1 MARTFYHNIGGNTS
15 ASNFNIARIYP
26 NKKELLLNASTDG
39 IYPGSY
45 VLVDYD
51 KDYNPATYDSA
62 SEKWSFDPSFAYK
75 LGWETEA
82 DDYYEPTSGHYLLL
96 STDPEKTNQEIY
108 YLYSNDKDVIEE
120 VDDPFYGSSTKA
132 LKITKGTI
140 IYVEHYTGESGKSA
154 YHYDFYRCIGKAIS
168 ITDGENPRPEYAEF
182 EKLGEDEWSFNR
194 ETGVVYTGLN
204 AYTENYQKDRYPNG
218 FDKPPIDIGRGYDGT
233 VWQKAIINGSQSYV
247 QIAELNSAV
256 PTFNFNVVPPEE
268 DGISPY
274 VDYNISSNMYYEMY
288 DSPHWGFR
296 VKDANYVSSRT
307 TDPTNYPH
315 EDDSDEAIYWNEDGF
330 DSEHIGKDTTN
341 INNLIKVT
349 PTGISG
355 REYDKPEG
363 TAPDIQELSIILPE
377 LGNTISDIWDIVYG
391 NSEINSHKWELNQD
405 AGLSGYD
412 VAYTNQRI
420 QERDWHNANE
430 SEEEKTEGLRFIKK
444 TGNPASP
451 YAQPEGV
458 ETLVGCINSIH
469 DLMGMII
476 YDPDSDPEYGD
487 EVPVSVDRENAAALE
502 AFRQKW
508 AELSSDYIYYLG
520 GDYYRRGTAVG
531 LDKNYDPDDLWR
543 EVQVSEYDS
552 NTKYFYKD
560 LTNYIRVITGP
571 DEIPS
576 DDIVCYKFNNESN
589 DMQLVTD
596 LGSEFELNKYYYL
609 NEFDTSWNLETS
621 SWREGVNYYSLAW
634 SYASLVFWKPGIY
647 YTKVNPSGPVEYAN
661 LQISNLTEPDENTVY
676 YYPYSYRN
684 YNAALG
690 RYETTSGYAEIN
702 GSEFT
707 VFHQSD
713 SYKYYYQDPV
723 TKYTPISYSN
733 VQDYMWKAPDN
744 FDPTEQIR
752 YKCPYAIINNELSQ
766 LNHPINFYRPNVYY
780 YKSIE
785 SDDPTVVYDY
795 LVDTNNKKQADRVY
809 YKKNNEPVAV
819 GKFYEPYKFY
829 DHEHNLHYTGYDANE
844 TYYEEEKLYV
854 ISSNGSNGRLYKV
867 GSEWIV
873 DDGQRKTPQHLLSEY
888 GVVCGVK
895 NIYYEPYK
903 LVGFARNINTI
914 HGILLRLDAII
925 GDSNNNDL
933 YLNGELTRDTNTIK
947 GCINQ
952 LNDYIDLFDTVIKP
966 DHIMMADKTGKYGTA
981 EITSDAWILLDTS
994 GQTESRLNPDTN
1006 EYEDVYIGPQL
1017 EITHKSAVIDTSAVT
1032 AIDLNTTG
1040 SDTVNLLVTDFDAK
1054 GHATAKKVQTVTLP
1068 FGFKKLRATA
1078 QSEDDTVWSTATQ
1091 STDITIEADN
1101 TQDEL
1106 TFTTG
1111 NKWLRVST
1119 DATNDKLTLAHET
1132 HQKTTSATTQSL
1144 SDESGITTFN
1154 VYNYTFDAAG
1164 HIDNEDTKT
1173 ITMPASYGKIAG
1185 DSGTTTATATLDTLN
1200 ILGTDNWIQTAIT
1213 ADQVSITHKAPIT
1226 ITPTAKSNNTPQ
1238 FGSTFTIE
1246 DWSFDDK
1253 GHKNGLGTHTVT
1265 IPQLNLATATL
1276 SSNSDSNV
1284 LVRISL
1290 NEVENAVGKTIVP
1303 QEKYIG
1309 DLYLNNFLPATGTNH
1324 YYDGSLTINQFAG
1337 ATDSNF
1343 DAINTNLTAV
1353 NQNLTSR
1360 INDTNTR
1367 VDTVVN
1373 TTIPA
1378 AIQTANNYTD
1388 GLIDAL
1394 KGGTNLSATLDTI
1407 KEIQDWIDDG
1417 NSEGVSLIHRVTTL
1431 ESSLGNLNGSGSG
1444 SISSQI
1450 SSAISDYD
1458 TGKNFGTVITHN
1470 ATEFESAGAAAAVQG
1485 NTTTT
1490 VAGLETSL
1498 NNYVLKSEATG
1509 YDDILTATDAAAAYQ
1524 PLLTAGVDYVEPN
1537 DIDDMVETTTEFAYV
1552 YGGTS
1557 TDMTI
1562 DDLMTY
1568 IATLEARIEALENAG
1583 NEPDPGN
1590 GGEEPE
1596 PQPST
1601 SDVEIEFTSGVG
1613 VVNIGSFADAWTNIN
1628 DTDDYTYN
1636 VIVDGISVPV
1646 ISKNHTVVLDEPPGV
1661 ETIYLYLDNNDP
1673 STYYVE
1679 WTASAINLIDNR

>member
-1 MARTFYHNIGGNTS
+1 MARTFYHNVGGNT
-15 ASNFNIARIYP
+15 AAANFNITRIYP
-26 NKKELLLNASTDG
+26 NKQELIGNAVNDG
-39 IYPGSY
+39 VYPGSY
-45 VLVDYD
+45 VLIDYD
-51 KDYNPATYDSA
+51 KDYNPATYDVTSG
-62 SEKWSFDPSFAYK
+62 KWSFDPSFAYK

-96 STDPEKTNQEIY
+96 STDPETGQEIY
-108 YLYSNDKDVIEE
+108 YLYSNDIVEE

-132 LKITKGTI
+132 LKITKGTV
-140 IYVEHYTGESGKSA
+140 IYVEHYTGQSGKSA
-154 YHYDFYRCIGKAIS
+154 YHYDFYRCTGKATS

-182 EKLGEDEWSFNR
+182 EKLREDEYGFDQN
-194 ETGVVYTGLN
+194 TGIVRTGLD
-204 AYTENYQKDRYPNG
+204 AYTENYQKDRATYGN
-218 FDKPPIDIGRGYDGT
+218 IGRGYDGT
-233 VWQKAIINGSQSYV
+233 VWQKAVVNGVQTYI

-307 TDPTNYPH
+307 VDTTNYPH
-315 EDDSDEAIYWNEDGF
+315 EDDSDKAIYWNEDGF

-341 INNLIKVT
+341 TDNLIKVA

-391 NSEINSHKWELNQD
+391 DSEINSHKWELNQD
-405 AGLSGYD
+405 AGLNGYD

-430 SEEEKTEGLRFIKK
+430 SEEEKTEGLRFVKK

-487 EVPVSVDRENAAALE
+487 EVPVSVDREDAAALE
-502 AFRQKW
+502 AFRKKW

-531 LDKNYDPDDLWR
+531 LDENYDPDDLWR
-543 EVQVSEYDS
+543 EVQVSEYDP

-560 LTNYIRVITGP
+560 LTNYIRVVTGP
-571 DEIPS
+571 GEIPS

-647 YTKVNPSGPVEYAN
+647 YTKINPSGPVEYSN

-676 YYPYSYRN
+676 YYPYNYRN

-752 YKCPYAIINNELSQ
+752 YKCPYAVINNELSQ
-766 LNHPINFYRPNVYY
+766 LDHPINFYRPNVYY
-780 YKSIE
+780 YKSVE
-785 SDDPTVVYDY
+785 SDDSTVIYDY

-829 DHEHNLHYTGYDANE
+829 DHEHNLHYIGYDANE

-867 GSEWIV
+867 GSEWVV

-895 NIYYEPYK
+895 NIYYEPYR
-903 LVGFARNINTI
+903 LTGFARNINTI

-933 YLNGELTRDTNTIK
+933 YLNGELTRDTNTIR

-994 GQTESRLNPDTN
+994 GQTESRLNSDTN
-1006 EYEDVYIGPQL
+1006 EYEDIYIGPQL
-1017 EITHKSAVIDTSAVT
+1017 EITHKSAVIDTSAAT

-1054 GHATAKKVQTVTLP
+1054 GHATAKKVQTVILP
-1068 FGFKKLRATA
+1068 FGFKKLKSSA
-1078 QSEDDTVWSTATQ
+1078 QSGNEDVWSSAAQ

-1106 TFTTG
+1106 TIATG
-1111 NKWLRVST
+1111 NKWIRT
-1119 DATNDKLTLAHET
+1119 IADAANDSLTIGHET
-1132 HQKTTSATTQSL
+1132 HIITGTISNQDLSNETS
-1144 SDESGITTFN
+1144 ENETFET
-1154 VYNYTFDAAG
+1154 YRYSFDNAG
-1164 HIDNEDTKT
+1164 HVTNEDVKT
-1173 ITMPASYGKIAG
+1173 IAVPNSYGIITG
-1185 DSGTTTATATLDTLN
+1185 DTGTTTATATLDSLY
-1200 ILGTDNWIQTAIT
+1200 IAGTDSWITTAAT
-1213 ADQVSITHKAPIT
+1213 TDTLSITHATPTT
-1226 ITPTAKSNNTPQ
+1226 ITPTAKQNQSLN
-1238 FGSTFTIE
+1238 FGSSFDIE
-1246 DWSFDDK
+1246 DWHFDEK
-1253 GHKNGLGTHTVT
+1253 GHKDGLSTHS
-1265 IPQLNLATATL
+1265 ITL
-1276 SSNSDSNV
+1276 PSNSLTDSENGISDVVTSIV
-1284 LVRISL
+1284 LS
-1290 NEVENAVGKTIVP
+1290 NANTGAFSTTHKNL
-1303 QEKYIG
+1303 G
-1309 DLYLNNFLPATGTNH
+1309 DLTLTG
-1324 YYDGSLTINQFAG
+1324 YDSVYNKFDNTMTVNQFATRVDVLLHGIDENLG
-1337 ATDSNF
+1337 ATNRNVS
-1343 DAINTNLTAV
+1343 
-1353 NQNLTSR
+1353 NLTSR
-1360 INDTNTR
+1360 
-1367 VDTVVN
+1367 VDTIVN
-1373 TTIPA
+1373 TTIPT
-1378 AIQTANNYTD
+1378 AITTATNNAKTYTD
-1388 GLIDAL
+1388 GVINAL
-1394 KGGTNLSATLDTI
+1394 KGDNLSEAFDTL
-1407 KEIQDWIDDG
+1407 KEIQEWINDG
-1417 NSEGVSLIHRVTTL
+1417 NQQGTALVNRVAAI
-1431 ESSLGNLNGSGSG
+1431 ENNLDGLTGSGSEG
-1444 SISSQI
+1444 ISSQI
-1450 SSAISDYD
+1450 TTAINDYD
-1458 TGKNFGTVITHN
+1458 TSKDFGNIITYD
-1470 ATEFESAGAAAAVQG
+1470 ASYFEEAGSAAAVQG
-1485 NTTTT
+1485 DTTTT
-1490 VAGLETSL
+1490 VEDLEDSL
-1498 NNYVLKSEATG
+1498 SDY
-1509 YDDILTATDAAAAYQ
+1509 
-1524 PLLTAGVDYVEPN
+1524 LLTTVAAN
-1537 DIDDMVETTTEFAYV
+1537 
-1552 YGGTS
+1552 
-1557 TDMTI
+1557 
-1562 DDLMTY
+1562 TY
-1568 IATLEARIEALENAG
+1568 IALDDTFTYDNSDANNPIEMTVSQLVAYVKTLEDRIAALEGNG
-1583 NEPDPGN
+1583 NEPT
-1590 GGEEPE
+1590 

-1601 SDVEIEFTSGVG
+1601 PDVEIEFTEGVG
-1613 VVNIGSFADAWTNIN
+1613 SLTTGVFADVLTNIEDTN
-1628 DTDDYTYN
+1628 DLTYLVTVDN
-1636 VIVDGISVPV
+1636 VEVPV
-1646 ISKNHTVVLDEPPGV
+1646 VSQSSNGTDE
-1661 ETIYLYLDNNDP
+1661 IYINLNNDG
-1673 STYYVE
+1673 TYRIVWSE
-1679 WTASAINLIDNR
+1679 DGTLTLETPEEEPIEP